1 MWDWDEAKRAQT
13 LSRRGLD
20 FALVRGFDLAS
31 AMIEPDTRRDYGE
44 LRFRAFGVID
54 GRLHAIVFTPRHDRL
69 RLISL
74 RRANERERRRWL
86 ANDL

>member
-13 LSRRGLD
+13 LARRGLD
-20 FALVRGFDLAS
+20 FALVRDFELAS
-31 AMIEPDTRRDYGE
+31 ALIRPDTRRDYGE

-54 GRLHAIVFTPRHDRL
+54 GHLHVIVFTPRHDRL